1 MSMSQWVNVDAG
13 PIQLKRVRSALS
25 ALVREGQT
33 VVRLAG
39 VRGQDES
46 RAVIHSIGGEIRADV
61 FQACVD
67 LGEQFDWQ
75 ITAANQHQI
84 VLAATAATTRARMH
98 RPEVDERTTPVSV
111 VDRRQHFAE
120 LRALLAKAS

>member
-1 MSMSQWVNVDAG
+1 MSMSQWLNVDAG

-39 VRGQDES
+39 VLGHDES

-61 FQACVD
+61 FQAYVD
-67 LGEQFDWQ
+67 LGEQFGWQ

-84 VLAATAATTRARMH
+84 VLAATAATARARTH
-98 RPEVDERTTPVSV
+98 RPEVDERTIPGSV

-120 LRALLAKAS
+120 LRALLAEAS